1 MFAWLRSTFGGA
13 DAATGSGGL
22 TAVPAG
28 LLALLAG
35 QPFPRVPQLL
45 APSDA
50 DIAAGPIVVGSVAVF
65 GVKPIEAA
73 GFAYQSMLRAKALA
87 ARGGSGAGASGGG
100 RARGGAGG
108 PAVGGAGAAAAGDD
122 DGADGPE
129 SDELSAEEKKRLTMA
144 MGSDNHYEML
154 GLGHLNINASDEQIK
169 RAYRRLVLRYHPDK
183 QAGAES
189 GAAAAKKGGEATD
202 PLFLALQKA
211 YDVLSN
217 DKTRRTYDSQ
227 YEFDDTIPSGSE
239 DLGPDGAR
247 FFDVYRPVF
256 ERNARWSSRKPVPA
270 LGKPDDSDERVRAFY
285 AFWFEFDS
293 WRDFSGEGE
302 HNPEEAESRE
312 ERRWMER
319 ENSKAAAKSR
329 RAEVARLN
337 NLVTRAYARDPRVLA
352 MKKAEED
359 EKKAAREAKAAAK
372 RATED
377 EARRREEE
385 KVAAEKAA
393 AEAAK
398 AEAAA
403 RKAERERE
411 RKQAKRARA
420 ELRRQVEA
428 AIPWLAAN
436 GGAAAAAAAHAS
448 EGGKGKRRGG
458 VVAVGDG
465 ASADAAP
472 YASVEAALLAV
483 EYLAEEGR
491 ASLEELGA
499 IISAFPAGL
508 SAAAGAGGSAS
519 APGSEAATPAPD
531 TPSAGAAAGGA
542 GSSSASALPAPS
554 APLTPSACLDALRAL
569 RAIEE
574 AAREREREAKE
585 AADKAAAEARAKAAA
600 AGGAGGAAGGA
611 GGAAGSAA
619 ARPEWSVQEA
629 GMLAKAVAKFPPGTK
644 NRWDCIA
651 THVNGLNLGHTRSA
665 DECIAKSRAMTASE
679 EEKRRA
685 NLNSYSVFLAAR
697 GAAAEGAVVDKDAA
711 ARGATAVGSLVT
723 VVPATGAAS
732 AAAAA
737 PGAGIAAAKAAVA
750 ATAAASGSGSP
761 ASKAG
766 AKSAAAGSSAAGP
779 AASSASVAV
788 VVDTAAGGWST
799 EQQSAFEKALRDF
812 PASMEK
818 GERWKKIAEAVP
830 GKSKADCIARFKEI
844 RERVLAAKGGPATA

>member
-1 MFAWLRSTFGGA
+1 MFAWLRSTFGGS
-13 DAATGSGGL
+13 DATTSSGGL
-22 TAVPAG
+22 TAVPPG
-28 LLALLAG
+28 LLALLAS
-35 QPFPRVPQLL
+35 QPFPRVPQLM

-50 DIAAGPIVVGSVAVF
+50 DVAAGPVVVASVAAF
-65 GVKPIEAA
+65 GAKPIEAA
-73 GFAYQSMLRAKALA
+73 GFAYQTMLRARAVA
-87 ARGGSGAGASGGG
+87 ARGGSGAGASGSG
-100 RARGGAGG
+100 RARGGAGA
-108 PAVGGAGAAAAGDD
+108 PAVGGAGSAGAADD
-122 DGADGPE
+122 DGLDTPE
-129 SDELSAEEKKRLTMA
+129 SEEFCAEEKRRLTMA

-169 RAYRRLVLRYHPDK
+169 RAHRRLVLRYHPDK

-189 GAAAAKKGGEATD
+189 GAAATKKGGEATD
-202 PLFLALQKA
+202 PLFLAIQKA

-217 DKTRRTYDSQ
+217 DKTRRGYDSQ
-227 YEFDDTIPSGSE
+227 YEFDDAIPSGSE
-239 DLGPDGAR
+239 DLGADNAR
-247 FFDVYRPVF
+247 FFELYRPVF
-256 ERNARWSSRKPVPA
+256 ERNARWSSRKPVPG

-302 HNPEEAESRE
+302 HNAEEAESRE

-319 ENSKAAAKSR
+319 ENEKVAAKSR
-329 RAEVARLN
+329 RLEVARLN
-337 NLVTRAYARDPRVLA
+337 NLVTRAYARDPRVIA

-372 RATED
+372 RAAED

-385 KVAAEKAA
+385 KAAAEKAA

-411 RKQAKRARA
+411 RKAAKRSRA

-428 AIPWLAAN
+428 AIPWLAAH
-436 GGAAAAAAAHAS
+436 GGAAAAAAEAHEA
-448 EGGKGKRRGG
+448 GKGGKRRHG

-465 ASADAAP
+465 GSADAAP

-499 IISAFPAGL
+499 VIAAFPAGL
-508 SAAAGAGGSAS
+508 TPASASSSAAA
-519 APGSEAATPAPD
+519 TPT
-531 TPSAGAAAGGA
+531 TPSTPAAGGA
-542 GSSSASALPAPS
+542 GGPSEAAAGGSFSFSSSAVPAPS
-554 APLTPSACLDALRAL
+554 APLTPAACLDALRAL
-569 RAIEE
+569 KAFEE

-585 AADKAAAEARAKAAA
+585 AAAAEAKAKADAA
-600 AGGAGGAAGGA
+600 AGGSGSGAASGAAGGGA
-611 GGAAGSAA
+611 GG

-644 NRWDCIA
+644 QRWECIA
-651 THVNGLNLGHTRSA
+651 THVNGLNLGHARTP
-665 DECIAKSRAMTASE
+665 DECIAKSRALTASE

-697 GAAAEGAVVDKDAA
+697 GSAAEGAVVDKDAA
-711 ARGATAVGSLVT
+711 AKPAAAAAVT
-723 VVPATGAAS
+723 VVAAGAAPAPA

-737 PGAGIAAAKAAVA
+737 PVSGIAAAKAAVA
-750 ATAAASGSGSP
+750 ATAAPAGGASP
-761 ASKAG
+761 AAKPAG
-766 AKSAAAGSSAAGP
+766 KAAAAAAP
-779 AASSASVAV
+779 AAAPGAVAV
-788 VVDTAAGGWST
+788 VVDAATGGWSA

-812 PASMEK
+812 PASLDK
-818 GERWKKIAEAVP
+818 AERWKKIAEAVP

-844 RERVLAAKGGPATA
+844 RERVMAAKGGAAAT